1 MEIEEVYINLKVLEN
16 LNKNQKLISRGPYLN
31 IEPNSI
37 IPEAIRR
44 WHRQDSRDEMLKKI
58 NLVVNTA
65 IDYILQKRQIAQA
78 METHNTSLNTMR
90 QHTGIRSQLSEMS
103 NEKNLLFGTEQ
114 HKEGHDMHIYLEN
127 ALYGIKNLKETYAT
141 CSQTCARLDVIINKI
156 NHLLGITGKP
166 SSQSIQNKI
175 FNQPSASEVTIDA
188 TKQANQSQSPY
199 EREYTSSTETV
210 QGSHDAELVV

>member
-78 METHNTSLNTMR
+78 MESHNTSLNLLK
-90 QHTGIRSQLSEMS
+90 QHTNLNDHLSDMS
-103 NEKNLLFGTEQ
+103 SEKRLFGTEQ

-127 ALYGIKNLKETYAT
+127 SLYGIKNLKETYAT
-141 CSQTCARLDVIINKI
+141 CSQTCARIDVIINKI

-166 SSQSIQNKI
+166 SNQSIQNQV
-175 FNQPSASEVTIDA
+175 FNH
-188 TKQANQSQSPY
+188 QSQSHNQHSNNKDY
-199 EREYTSSTETV
+199 SFEREATSSTETV
-210 QGSHDAELVV
+210 QGSHNNEMIV